1 MKRIKTQLGI
11 LIALFACVLFP
22 VRSVAWPVYGDV
34 SGGGVVAIDDVTYLI
49 DHMLSGETTIMDDV
63 DGNLEINIKDLVMLI
78 DYLLHRPDWEWTFD
92 LYYPPVPDS
101 AMVVTVNGVSFAM
114 MPVKGG
120 VHYPHHDEGGNSV
133 ILSDF
138 YIGMTEVTAGLWE
151 AVMGKPTSA
160 PMGYKAKPNEA
171 ANFVSWW
178 ECKEFIAKLN
188 QLTGLEFQMP
198 TIDQWTYAASGGK
211 WTHDYTYS
219 GSNDLDEVAWYDGN
233 RLEIYER
240 YLQIFPNHSYSMPV
254 GMKKPN
260 ELGIYDMSGNMMEQL
275 EYSYTGWGERYEEL
289 DPEESN
295 LHTTNLAGGGL
306 FEGMWYCEIYH
317 GYWTTHSPN
326 DSRRDA
332 GLRLLLMASSLD
344 K

>member
-1 MKRIKTQLGI
+1 
-11 LIALFACVLFP
+11 
-22 VRSVAWPVYGDV
+22 
-34 SGGGVVAIDDVTYLI
+34 
-49 DHMLSGETTIMDDV
+49 
-63 DGNLEINIKDLVMLI
+63 
-78 DYLLHRPDWEWTFD
+78 
-92 LYYPPVPDS
+92 
-101 AMVVTVNGVSFAM
+101 
-114 MPVKGG
+114 
-120 VHYPHHDEGGNSV
+120 
-133 ILSDF
+133 
-138 YIGMTEVTAGLWE
+138 
-151 AVMGKPTSA
+151 
-160 PMGYKAKPNEA
+160 
-171 ANFVSWW
+171 
-178 ECKEFIAKLN
+178 
-188 QLTGLEFQMP
+188 MP

-211 WTHDYTYS
+211 WTRDYTYS
-219 GSNDLDEVAWYDGN
+219 GSNDLDEVAWFDGN
-233 RLEIYER
+233 RPEMYQR
-240 YLQIFPNHSYSMPV
+240 YLEKFPGNSYSMPV

-326 DSRRDA
+326 DARRDS